1 MAIPHL
7 LKERKEILKK
17 NNIRVFLDEFEL
29 TRYKLAQII
38 GTSER
43 NIHRWIQDTDIRPQ
57 YNFIRR
63 LKKLEELKYW
73 LKKVIK
79 EEDIGKWLNTPNSG
93 LGDRTP
99 IKEISS
105 MENPEDGMQTIINL
119 LKDIQDGTFT

>member
-1 MAIPHL
+1 MTIPHL

-43 NIHRWIQDTDIRPQ
+43 NIHRWMQDTDIRPQ
-57 YNFIRR
+57 HNFIRR